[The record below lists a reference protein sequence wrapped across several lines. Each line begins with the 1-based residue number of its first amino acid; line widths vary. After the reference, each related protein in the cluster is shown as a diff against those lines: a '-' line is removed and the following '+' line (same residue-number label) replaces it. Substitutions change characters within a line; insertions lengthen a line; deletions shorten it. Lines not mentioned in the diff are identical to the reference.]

1 MRSPRILRKYCKI
14 YRLVSRSSH
23 TCAQLSQCLREP
35 RIRNVS
41 VESESAEAVTLVLK
55 CIAKYIDLTTFK
67 VGFYQYNSKKWFDL
81 SYKKICEHTGLSLS
95 RVRRALAELQRVGL
109 LAVHPISEA
118 VLASSGELR
127 YYAKPA
133 IKTINLALFAL
144 FGLTDRVQK
153 ERQKAYKRQ
162 KRKEEQ
168 SRTEEA
174 ENTVKTL
181 LSGSEGRFRCRDG
194 KSGTSSCKICRSE
207 SSTIEKTTSK
217 CPKRGRYPLLKS
229 DLLHIFR
236 NFFS

>member
-1 MRSPRILRKYCKI
+1 MRSTIPMLARAKDSKRQ
-14 YRLVSRSSH
+14 RR
-23 TCAQLSQCLREP
+23 
-35 RIRNVS
+35 
-41 VESESAEAVTLVLK
+41 SESAEAVTLVLK

-181 LSGSEGRFRCRDG
+181 LSGSEGL
-194 KSGTSSCKICRSE
+194 SGVAMAKAVLQAAKYAEVKAQRS
-207 SSTIEKTTSK
+207 KNHLQM
-217 CPKRGRYPLLKS
+217 P
-229 DLLHIFR
+229 
-236 NFFS
+236 

>member
-1 MRSPRILRKYCKI
+1 MLARAKDSKRQR
-14 YRLVSRSSH
+14 R
-23 TCAQLSQCLREP
+23 
-35 RIRNVS
+35 
-41 VESESAEAVTLVLK
+41 SESAEAVTLVLK

-162 KRKEEQ
+162 KRKEEL

-181 LSGSEGRFRCRDG
+181 LGDSGDL
-194 KSGTSSCKICRSE
+194 SGVALAKAVFQSAKYAEVKAQRSN
-207 SSTIEKTTSK
+207 
-217 CPKRGRYPLLKS
+217 KRPPPNAPNGDDIPY
-229 DLLHIFR
+229 
-236 NFFS
+236 